1 MNKRNSFMEPTETR
15 PHREMVKDRPV
26 RRSGLNLEHRHRQFR
41 PALSGVARFHA
52 GLSLVELLVGMALGL
67 MVLTMLGYIYTG
79 SRQSYRQQEAM
90 ATVQQNGRYALETL
104 AQEARMAG
112 YIGCPRLGSGASV
125 AGEVVPV
132 MCASADSW
140 IGLGLPADPTPPY
153 ASCLDAA
160 QDPTHPPTL
169 GYDPPLNPVLNHVP
183 PATGGKTSAGLAAS
197 RLRNTTGISN
207 NVAADTDVLV
217 IHKGANKGF
226 MVSAMASLA
235 GPVTITG
242 SPRGLKSDQKDVLLI
257 SDCSAADIF
266 HVAST
271 SPTEP
276 DEDDNPQI
284 TPNVALSKIYRS
296 QDGAMV
302 MGFESSVYFIRRVN
316 LGQAESASNP
326 RALFRA
332 RWGVD
337 ASDEAGNPDINLI
350 AEHVRDMSVL
360 FGVDD
365 GTNGGTAGD
374 GAADSYVTGAAIDA
388 DNLAAPNWDQVVSV
402 RISLLL
408 RSPDDGVQEQP
419 QTYRFDTDKDGD
431 LDTVTATDRRR
442 YQIYTTT
449 VSVRG
454 RARG

>member
-1 MNKRNSFMEPTETR
+1 MNKRIALMEPTQPW
-15 PHREMVKDRPV
+15 PHHVVVMDRPGS
-26 RRSGLNLEHRHRQFR
+26 RPGLNFEHRHLRCHA
-41 PALSGVARFHA
+41 ALARA
-52 GLSLVELLVGMALGL
+52 YCPQSGLSLVELLVGMALGL

-104 AQEARMAG
+104 TQEARMAG
-112 YIGCPRLGSGASV
+112 YIGCPRLGSSTPV

-132 MCASADSW
+132 MRAAADSR
-140 IGLGLPADPTPPY
+140 IGLDLTPAI
-153 ASCLDAA
+153 
-160 QDPTHPPTL
+160 TL
-169 GYDPPLNPVLNHVP
+169 GYGASHIRPVS
-183 PATGGKTSAGLAAS
+183 GGKTAAGLDAS
-197 RLRNTTGISN
+197 GLRNTTGISD
-207 NVAADTDVLV
+207 NVVDDTDVLV
-217 IHKGANKGF
+217 VHKAANKGF
-226 MVSAMASLA
+226 MLSAMASPA

-242 SPRGLKSDQKDVLLI
+242 SPRGLKSDQQDVLLI

-266 HVAST
+266 HVAGT
-271 SPTEP
+271 TPGEP
-276 DEDDNPQI
+276 AETDNPQI

-302 MGFESSVYFIRRVN
+302 MGFESSVYFIRRIDPN
-316 LGQAESASNP
+316 SAESASNP
-326 RALFRA
+326 RALYRA

-337 ASDEAGNPDINLI
+337 ASDGAGNPDISLI
-350 AEHVRDMSVL
+350 AEHVRDMSIL
-360 FGVDD
+360 FGVD
-365 GTNGGTAGD
+365 TSAPPVD
-374 GAADSYVTGAAIDA
+374 GAADSYVPAASVA
-388 DNLAAPNWDQVVSV
+388 DWNQVVSV

-408 RSPDDGVQEQP
+408 RSPDDGVQEQS

-449 VSVRG
+449 VSIRG

>member
-15 PHREMVKDRPV
+15 PHREMVMDRPV

-112 YIGCPRLGSGASV
+112 YIGCPRLGSGALV

-132 MCASADSW
+132 MRAAADSR
-140 IGLGLPADPTPPY
+140 IGVNLTPDPN
-153 ASCLDAA
+153 L
-160 QDPTHPPTL
+160 TL
-169 GYDPPLNPVLNHVP
+169 GYGATHIRPVS
-183 PATGGKTSAGLAAS
+183 GGFEDDGLAAS
-197 RLRNTTGISN
+197 GLRNTSGISG
-207 NVAADTDVLV
+207 NVAVDTDILV

-226 MVSAMASLA
+226 MVTAMASLA
-235 GPVTITG
+235 GPITIKG
-242 SPRGLKSDQKDVLLI
+242 SPGGINTEEDDLQQDVLLI
-257 SDCSAADIF
+257 SDCTNADIF
-266 HVAST
+266 HIANS
-271 SPTEP
+271 SPEQPAET
-276 DEDDNPQI
+276 DNPQI

-302 MGFESSVYFIRRVN
+302 MGFESSVYFIRRVD
-316 LGQAESASNP
+316 LDRAESASNP
-326 RALFRA
+326 RALYRA

-337 ASDEAGNPDINLI
+337 ASKDAGSPDINLI

-360 FGVDD
+360 FGVD
-365 GTNGGTAGD
+365 TSAPGD
-374 GAADSYVTGAAIDA
+374 GAADSYVPAASVA
-388 DNLAAPNWDQVVSV
+388 NWNQVVSV